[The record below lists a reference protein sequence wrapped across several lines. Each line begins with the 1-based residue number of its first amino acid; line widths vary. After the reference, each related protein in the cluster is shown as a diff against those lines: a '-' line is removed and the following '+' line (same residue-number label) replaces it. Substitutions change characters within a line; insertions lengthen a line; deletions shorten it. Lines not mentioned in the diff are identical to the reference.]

1 MQNHQNAPKHKNT
14 HTKIYL
20 LTEEIFT
27 NVSANKVVRQDI
39 KQQNN
44 KVLQQQN
51 VLGTYLANVR
61 TSLINTLSNTA
72 IIRVSKAAKMFIST

>member
-1 MQNHQNAPKHKNT
+1 MQNHQNAAKHQNAHTNK
-14 HTKIYL
+14 HLLSEEKFTKI
-20 LTEEIFT
+20 
-27 NVSANKVVRQDI
+27 SANKVVRLDI
-39 KQQNN
+39 KQQND

-61 TSLINTLSNTA
+61 TSLINTLSNIA